1 MSKLILD
8 KINDFIKQSHEELIE
23 FRLYKLERNIIINLR
38 KIELFTKILELVV
51 EKKDIYY
58 KKFFNN
64 YLKDY
69 KIFKNIYE
77 FIIIIFKFMYNKEI
91 YNEIKNLLDNKFST
105 PPTTAEPISIPIYE
119 TKYIPEPIPEH
130 KPNIKNKKKY
140 ISLVL
145 KKKVWDKYIGLEIG
159 KSKCLCCNITDI
171 IQMSFHCGHI
181 IAESKGGETNL
192 SNLKPICQNCNSS
205 MGSQN
210 MNDFMKTFI

>member
-1 MSKLILD
+1 MSKLIFN
-8 KINDFIKQSHEELIE
+8 KINDYIKQSQENLAFINDIV
-23 FRLYKLERNIIINLR
+23 FLKYRNYIYYH
-38 KIELFTKILELVV
+38 KIEIFTKILELVG
-51 EKKDIYY
+51 EKEDKYY
-58 KKFFNN
+58 NEFFNN

-69 KIFKNIYE
+69 KFKKIISINNFIDIINDYIY
-77 FIIIIFKFMYNKEI
+77 NDRI
-91 YNEIKNLLDNKFST
+91 YNEIKNLLNILPK
-105 PPTTAEPISIPIYE
+105 SILKD
-119 TKYIPEPIPEH
+119 KY
-130 KPNIKNKKKY
+130 KKKS

-192 SNLKPICQNCNSS
+192 SNLKPICQNCNLS